1 MEVMEKMGEKE
12 VMAPMLTQVNMVVN
26 LHKLSPVMEA
36 QVETEAQVVM
46 VVMEAMEDLS
56 LLHYFKTQAMNST
69 LA

>member
-12 VMAPMLTQVNMVVN
+12 VMAPMLMQVNMVAN

-36 QVETEAQVVM
+36 QVEM
-46 VVMEAMEDLS
+46 GVMEVMEDLS